1 MIEESKRRVA
11 YINEMIESGHAA
23 ELVAQ
28 GENYHAEQL
37 SHIAQQICAN
47 EKTRVVLIA
56 GPSSS
61 GKTSTSFRL
70 CLELL
75 AQGKQPVALSLD
87 NWYVD
92 GTRTPLKEN
101 GEKDYESV
109 YAIDLKQL
117 EQDLKALIDGKEI
130 ALPTFNFAEEKR
142 EYLGETLQLEEDAIL
157 VMEGIHALNP
167 LLTEHIDSDCKYR
180 IYAAPMSP
188 VSLDGESWIPTA
200 VHRLLRRMSRDLRTR
215 GKSPQTTIAT
225 WASVR
230 EGEDKWIEPFRSEA
244 DAEFDTSMTYE
255 LPAIRYTVETALQT
269 VPAAA
274 AEYKIAEQL
283 LYYLSFFEGL
293 EASFI
298 PRTSILRELHMG
310 LRRLLWCVW
319 ALLFTF
325 PCGLNGG
332 LRLRQLLPIC
342 TMW

>member
-1 MIEESKRRVA
+1 MSIPENKRRVA
-11 YINEMIESGHAA
+11 YINEMIESGHAK
-23 ELVAQ
+23 ELVAE
-28 GENYHAEQL
+28 GENYHAAQL
-37 SHIAQQICAN
+37 ANIARNICSRAGV
-47 EKTRVVLIA
+47 RVVLIA

-61 GKTSTSFRL
+61 GKTSTSHRL

-92 GTRTPLKEN
+92 GTLTPLDEN
-101 GEKDYESV
+101 GKKDYESV

-117 EQDLKALIDGKEI
+117 EDDLKALIAGKEI

-142 EYLGETLQLEEDAIL
+142 EYLGDTLQLEEDTIM
-157 VMEGIHALNP
+157 VIEGIHALNP
-167 LLTEHIDSDCKYR
+167 LLTEHISHDCKYK

-188 VSLDGESWIPTA
+188 VSLDGETWIPTY

-215 GKSPQTTIAT
+215 GKSPQKTIAT
-225 WASVR
+225 WPAVR
-230 EGEDKWIEPFRSEA
+230 EGEEKWIEPFRNEA

-269 VPAAA
+269 VPAVAE
-274 AEYKIAEQL
+274 EYKTAERL

-298 PRTSILRELHMG
+298 PRTSILRE
-310 LRRLLWCVW
+310 
-319 ALLFTF
+319 FI
-325 PCGLNGG
+325 GG
-332 LRLRQLLPIC
+332 SQFNVG
-342 TMW
+342 

>member
-1 MIEESKRRVA
+1 MISEEKRRVA

-23 ELVAQ
+23 DLVAE
-28 GENYHAEQL
+28 GELYHADQL
-37 SHIAQQICAN
+37 AAIARDICSRPHV
-47 EKTRVVLIA
+47 RVILLA

-61 GKTSTSFRL
+61 GKTSTSHRL

-75 AQGKQPVALSLD
+75 SQGKQPVALSLD
-87 NWYVD
+87 NWYVNGD
-92 GTRTPLKEN
+92 LTPLKED
-101 GEKDYESV
+101 GQKDYESV
-109 YAIDLKQL
+109 YAIDLQQL
-117 EQDLKALIDGKEI
+117 EQDIKALITGKEI

-167 LLTEHIDSDCKYR
+167 LLTEHIESDCKYK

-188 VSLDGESWIPTA
+188 VSLDGETWIPTY

-215 GKSPQTTIAT
+215 GKSPQKTIAS

-274 AEYKIAEQL
+274 EEYKTAEQL

-298 PRTSILRELHMG
+298 PRTSILRE
-310 LRRLLWCVW
+310 
-319 ALLFTF
+319 FI
-325 PCGLNGG
+325 GG
-332 LRLRQLLPIC
+332 SQFNVG
-342 TMW
+342 